1 MRVAIYVHE
10 SSYWTTVA
18 TKRSWRGPIPE
29 TFIHASYIENL
40 GNLIILDYLTHVW
53 LRLAGEYQQQG
64 LVYYHDSLIPMV
76 FEVHQT
82 SFRILNVILAPH
94 ITFLR
99 VPVSCSATMCSRCE
113 GEVQG

>member
-1 MRVAIYVHE
+1 MLTVSKRV
-10 SSYWTTVA
+10 
-18 TKRSWRGPIPE
+18 
-29 TFIHASYIENL
+29 

-53 LRLAGEYQQQG
+53 LRLAGEYQQQD

-76 FEVHQT
+76 FKVHQT
-82 SFRILNVILAPH
+82 SFRILNTILAPH